1 LPSGADAQVERNPL
15 GCGIVRGIRQEGHFG
30 LSHAAWASRI
40 EGRRVIEGFDE
51 ARCPRDAPA
60 LQARRQRLE
69 APG

>member
-1 LPSGADAQVERNPL
+1 LPSGADAQVERSPL
-15 GCGIVRGIRQEGHFG
+15 GCGIVGGIRREGHFG

-40 EGRRVIEGFDE
+40 EGRQVIAGAVEG
-51 ARCPRDAPA
+51 RRPRDAPA